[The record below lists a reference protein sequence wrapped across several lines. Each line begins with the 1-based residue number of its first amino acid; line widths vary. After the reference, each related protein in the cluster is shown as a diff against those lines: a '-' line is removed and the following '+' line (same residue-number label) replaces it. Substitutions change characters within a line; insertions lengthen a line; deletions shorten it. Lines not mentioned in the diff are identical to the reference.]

1 MDRQGTVGKELNPDP
16 HISKLGPGMC
26 IFEDLNPNTGSFMLG
41 NGIYWHLDPGLGSF
55 TSY

>member
-1 MDRQGTVGKELNPDP
+1 MVGKELNPDP

-41 NGIYWHLDPGLGSF
+41 NGIYWHLDPGAGSF